1 MAAVQ
6 GCLCVEWGCMPG
18 HTWGLFVTASTM
30 PRTLPEWVSFA
41 QASLNHDTSFQSHK
55 TSILFYVTKTV
66 SIGFTLH
73 IKKNLYRQKHN
84 NTKIT
89 YYHSKTIHGKKK
101 GCTVIISSI
110 P

>member
-1 MAAVQ
+1 MA
-6 GCLCVEWGCMPG
+6 
-18 HTWGLFVTASTM
+18 
-30 PRTLPEWVSFA
+30 RTLPEWVSFA

-101 GCTVIISSI
+101 VALSLSPVYPKVNKLNCVHTTCDRSV
-110 P
+110 